1 VRQYSLKEQN
11 TAGSRDSEPSAP
23 PYEGKFS
30 HKIKIQ
36 SKDGMDSDLVSDEEG
51 QEDIP
56 AHQALRTMHL
66 GYPPQVKRFPTL
78 AKSPLQAALQAAH
91 SQGEDTAGF
100 KFYPVLERLD
110 PNDPAM
116 QQIFF
121 EKIPFKS
128 LKDVKQVCTMYGFTM
143 PGYYRV
149 W

>member
-1 VRQYSLKEQN
+1 LKEQN
-11 TAGSRDSEPSAP
+11 AAGSRASEPSAP
-23 PYEGKFS
+23 PYEDKFS

-36 SKDGMDSDLVSDEEG
+36 SKDGMDSDLVSHEEG

-66 GYPPQVKRFPTL
+66 GFLPQVKRFPTL
-78 AKSPLQAALQAAH
+78 AKSPLQAALQAAC

-116 QQIFF
+116 QQIFY
-121 EKIPFKS
+121 EIFKGRETS
-128 LKDVKQVCTMYGFTM
+128 LYNVWLYNARLLQSVVGDTAM
-143 PGYYRV
+143 P
-149 W
+149 